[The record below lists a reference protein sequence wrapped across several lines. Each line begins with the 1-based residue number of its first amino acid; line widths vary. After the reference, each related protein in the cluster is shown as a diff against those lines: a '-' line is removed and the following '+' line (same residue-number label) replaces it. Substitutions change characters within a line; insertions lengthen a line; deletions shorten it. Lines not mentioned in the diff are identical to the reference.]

1 MNKRNKEATRDRV
14 LYALLHTNT
23 NVEAARI
30 AEVSVKTVS
39 NYLRKDDFK
48 RDYED
53 ARTRML
59 DDATKQLQQSLQP
72 AITCLVE
79 IVMDKRASKAYRI
92 SAAKSLIDNAQRFT
106 ETLDL
111 FKRVKALEEMERN
124 K

>member
-1 MNKRNKEATRDRV
+1 
-14 LYALLHTNT
+14 
-23 NVEAARI
+23 
-30 AEVSVKTVS
+30 
-39 NYLRKDDFK
+39 
-48 RDYED
+48 
-53 ARTRML
+53 ML